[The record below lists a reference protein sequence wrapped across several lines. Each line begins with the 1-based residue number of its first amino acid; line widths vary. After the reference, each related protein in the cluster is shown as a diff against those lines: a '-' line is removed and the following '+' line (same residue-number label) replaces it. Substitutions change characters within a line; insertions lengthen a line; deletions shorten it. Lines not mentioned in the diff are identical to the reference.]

1 MKSKNMKTTDMTL
14 GNPLRI
20 ILAFAV
26 PIFIGNIFQQIYS
39 VVDTMVAGYNLG
51 DAAIAAIGATSS
63 LYGLIIDLAWG
74 MNSGFALV
82 VTRSF
87 GAHDEGTLKK
97 SIAGTMLLDLGI
109 TLALTALAGCFLRPL
124 MGLMNTPESIFPDA
138 YRYIL
143 IICLGLP
150 ATMAYNMF
158 ASLLRC
164 VGNSVTPLVF
174 LIVSSLTNILLDLLF
189 VAGFRWGVTGAAA
202 ATVCAELL
210 SAVLSGAYFLRHYCS
225 ILPTREDFY
234 LRPTMLRDLLSNGL
248 AMAFMYSVVGLG
260 SVFFQGANNRL
271 GESIIAAHTAARRII
286 SIMMAPLGTISG
298 AAATFIGQNWGAGRK
313 DRVRDGL
320 KQEILISVAWGV
332 FACVVIYLCGEGLVR
347 FTTGSSDPITI
358 RSAVFSLRV
367 HLPFYPAL
375 GVLLALRTAMQ
386 AVNIKLPPVL
396 SSATELGMKIL
407 AAFWLIPAYGFTGTC
422 VTEPVTWVLC
432 ALLLIVVYY
441 SKRKQLYT
449 VEASVIKTA

>member
-1 MKSKNMKTTDMTL
+1 MGALWKGIDMKTTDMTH
-14 GNPLRI
+14 GNPLRV

-87 GAHDEGTLKK
+87 GAHDDRTLKK
-97 SIAGTMLLDLGI
+97 SIAGTMLLDGLI
-109 TLALTALAGCFLRPL
+109 TLVLTVLAVCFLRPL
-124 MGLMNTPESIFPDA
+124 MHLMHTPEGIFSDA

-143 IICLGLP
+143 LICLGLP

-158 ASLLRC
+158 ASLLRS

-189 VAGFRWGVTGAAA
+189 VAGFHWGVTGAAA

-210 SAVLSGAYFLRHYCS
+210 SAILSGAYFLRHYRA
-225 ILPTREDFY
+225 ILPEREDY
-234 LRPTMLRDLLSNGL
+234 RVSPAMLRDLLSNGL

-260 SVFFQGANNRL
+260 SVFFQSANNML
-271 GESIIAAHTAARRII
+271 GETIIAAHTAARRLIN
-286 SIMMAPLGTISG
+286 IMMAPLGTISG
-298 AAATFIGQNWGAGRK
+298 AGATFIGQNWGAGRK
-313 DRVRDGL
+313 DRVREGL
-320 KQEILISVAWGV
+320 QQEILISVAWGV
-332 FACVVIYLCGEGLVR
+332 FACAVIYLFGEALVR
-347 FTTGSSDPITI
+347 FTTGSSDLDTI
-358 RSAVFSLRV
+358 RNAVFSLRV

-375 GVLLALRTAMQ
+375 GVLLSLRTAMQ

-407 AAFWLIPAYGFTGTC
+407 AAFWLIPVYGFTGTC

-432 ALLLIVVYY
+432 ALFLIVVYCV
-441 SKRKQLYT
+441 KRESLYAERT
-449 VEASVIKTA
+449 DA